1 MFAINVL
8 AIGAHFDDIELGCGG
23 ALCGHIKKGD
33 NVTMYVAT
41 DSGFTGDAGSRD
53 AETARCE
60 GEVAAKLIGADLV
73 TGGHRT
79 LFLEFCD
86 EVNLQLVNLI
96 RDRKIDTIYTHWAHD
111 VHHDHAAL
119 ALSTLH
125 AARHV
130 PRLLMYRSNWYQGA
144 ISFHKQFYV
153 DITSTW
159 HTKKEALCAY
169 ISEMQRTEGK
179 WLDYFFWEA
188 QVCGMESGVELAE
201 AFQAVKWLA

>member
-1 MFAINVL
+1 MFVINVL
-8 AIGAHFDDIELGCGG
+8 AIGAHFDDIEIGCGG
-23 ALCGHIKKGD
+23 ALCGHIKNGD
-33 NVTMYVAT
+33 SVTMYVAT

-53 AETARCE
+53 SETARRE
-60 GEVAAKLIGADLV
+60 GEASAELIGADLV

-96 RDRKIDTIYTHWAHD
+96 RDRKSDIIYTHWVHD

-119 ALSTLH
+119 ALATLH

-144 ISFHKQFYV
+144 IPFHKQFYV
-153 DITSTW
+153 DITSEW
-159 HTKKEALCAY
+159 NTKKEALCAHT
-169 ISEMQRTEGK
+169 SEMQRTGGK
-179 WLDYFFWEA
+179 WLDYSFCDA
-188 QVCGMESGVELAE
+188 RICGMEAGVELAE
-201 AFQAVKWLA
+201 VFQVVKWLA